1 MSEISTTRSKKRP
14 DISCDIIPLIIIRI
28 TSCRL
33 PVNGGENANLIIVLL
48 LHCSAEIGLV
58 WSVLLG
64 PV

>member
-1 MSEISTTRSKKRP
+1 MSEFCHEIRKCP
-14 DISCDIIPLIIIRI
+14 DISCDIIPLIIPI
-28 TSCRL
+28 TSRWL
-33 PVNGGENANLIIVLL
+33 PVNGGENVNLIIVLL

>member
-1 MSEISTTRSKKRP
+1 MRYYTSYYTYHLVLASCKR
-14 DISCDIIPLIIIRI
+14 
-28 TSCRL
+28 
-33 PVNGGENANLIIVLL
+33 GENVNLIIVLL